1 MSHLQFVYNL
11 HAMYK
16 YLRVHETDN
25 LVVALQ
31 DLDQGEYVDIDE
43 DTFPLLQS
51 IRSKH
56 KFVSRDLT
64 KGEALIMYGVEVGR
78 ALRNLLKGEAIGVDD
93 LMHSAGNYTLGSA
106 GSKGWKAPSIEKWKD
121 RTFDGFVR
129 EDGSV
134 GTRNIWLVFPLVFC
148 ENRNVL
154 VLKEEMED
162 RLGYGRKTSKRTNMD
177 LLINGYRSGMSA
189 EELLQQNIDLTDL
202 SRQGEKVF
210 EQIDGL
216 KFITHGVGCGET
228 RQDSETFCR
237 LMAGYV
243 TNPNVAGATVLSLG
257 CQNAE
262 VAMFKKAVHEK
273 VSEYSRK
280 LVILEQQQSSSE
292 RAFIADAIKQTFA
305 GMAEANRMSRQAV
318 SIEHLTIGL
327 ECGGSDGFSGISAN
341 PTVGQVSD
349 LLVAVG
355 GKAILAEFPELNGVE
370 QELINRCESLEV
382 ASKFSNLMARYKLRA
397 EQSGSGFHANP
408 SPGNIRDGLIT
419 DAMKSAGA
427 AKKGGTSPVRQV
439 LDYTEKA
446 ERKGLSLLCTPGND
460 VESTTGLAA
469 SGANMILFTTGLG
482 TPTGNPVVPVIK
494 ISSNTNLANKMQDL
508 IDFDTGEII
517 GGGKRIEQ
525 VAEEL
530 LELIIEVASGKRD
543 SKAMIL
549 QQDDFIPWRRGI
561 SL

>member
-1 MSHLQFVYNL
+1 MSYLQFVYNL

-56 KFVSRDLT
+56 KFISKDLT

-305 GMAEANRMSRQAV
+305 GMAEANQMSRQAV

-370 QELINRCESLEV
+370 QELINRCESLDE
-382 ASKFSNLMARYKLRA
+382 ASKFSDLMAGYKLRA

-543 SKAMIL
+543 SRAMIL